1 METMLFA
8 VCDTTDVVLN
18 SITFATA
25 GVEDF
30 MSTTMGVNQQDFIA
44 KLEGYAIQ
52 GIKGI
57 VY

>member
-1 METMLFA
+1 MLFA
-8 VCDTTDVVLN
+8 VRGTTDVVLN

-30 MSTTMGVNQQDFIA
+30 MSTTMGVDQQDFVA